1 LSLVL
6 TSAVIGYGRKIL
18 FSAVD
23 AGIHRGD
30 VIFLSGPNGSG
41 KSTLAKALLGVLP
54 LIAGRRQCSF
64 ARLAYVPQSSHFEV
78 QYPITVADLVE
89 QGLPEVSPLAA
100 LLPAVR
106 RQRSQQ
112 AQALL
117 SELGLLSC
125 STSLL
130 REVSGGQLQRALIAR
145 SLIGKPDFLLLDE
158 PFSNLDR
165 SGRSETAHLLRS
177 YARPDTAL
185 CIIDHGDALQHIF
198 YNRVWE
204 IDQGRLLAR
213 VKTP

>member
-64 ARLAYVPQSSHFEV
+64 ARLAYVPQSSQFET
-78 QYPITVADLVE
+78 QYPITVAELVE
-89 QGLPEVSPLAA
+89 QGLPEPLLLMACSPAA
-100 LLPAVR
+100 RKQRA
-106 RQRSQQ
+106 RQVAEIINKMQ
-112 AQALL
+112 L
-117 SELGLLSC
+117 SACANL
-125 STSLL
+125 LL

-145 SLIGKPDFLLLDE
+145 ALVCEPDFLLLDE

-165 SGRSETAHLLRS
+165 SGRSETAQLLRS

-185 CIIDHGDALQHIF
+185 CIIDHGDGLQHIF

-204 IDQGRLLAR
+204 IDQGRLVAR